1 MTKTLYIIHGWT
13 YSVEPWNK
21 TIKLLNDNYKIKV
34 KMLHVPGLTDPS
46 KKVWNI
52 DEYVKWA
59 DSLLPEDAVVLG
71 HSNGGRIL
79 LNLLSRQPARVSHL
93 ILLDAA
99 GVYEPSKKRDI
110 LRAISQLFAPLK
122 QIKVLR
128 KLLHRIIG
136 AGDYEKAP
144 ENMKKTLTNM
154 LDSDRQLDISKVKV
168 KTDILW
174 GELDKI
180 TPPRHAQ
187 KMHQQIKKSRLK
199 LFSNWTH
206 APYICDRKDLLL
218 LLVKLWRKRGETF
231 FPRSCK

>member
-206 APYICDRKDLLL
+206 APYICDPEGLALAISE
-218 LLVKLWRKRGETF
+218 VMEAKR
-231 FPRSCK
+231 

>member
-1 MTKTLYIIHGWT
+1 MAKTLYIIHGWT

-110 LRAISQLFAPLK
+110 LRAVSRLFAPLK

-206 APYICDRKDLLL
+206 APYICDPEGLALAISE
-218 LLVKLWRKRGETF
+218 VMEAKR
-231 FPRSCK
+231 

>member
-174 GELDKI
+174 GELDTI

-199 LFSNWTH
+199 LFPNWTH
-206 APYICDRKDLLL
+206 APYICDPEGLALAISEVMEAK
-218 LLVKLWRKRGETF
+218 K
-231 FPRSCK
+231 

>member
-1 MTKTLYIIHGWT
+1 MAKTLYIIHGWT

-21 TIKLLNDNYKIKV
+21 TIKILNDNYKIKV

-206 APYICDRKDLLL
+206 APYICDPEGLALAISEVVEAER
-218 LLVKLWRKRGETF
+218 
-231 FPRSCK
+231 

>member
-21 TIKLLNDNYKIKV
+21 TIKLLNDIYKIKV

-71 HSNGGRIL
+71 HSNGGGGFFNIFL
-79 LNLLSRQPARVSHL
+79 KKPNRVAHL
-93 ILLDAA
+93 ILLDTA
-99 GVYEPSKKRDI
+99 GVYESSKKRDI
-110 LRAISQLFAPLK
+110 LRTASQLLAPLK
-122 QIKVLR
+122 QIKILR

-180 TPPRHAQ
+180 TPLRHAQ
-187 KMHQQIKKSRLK
+187 KMHQLIKKSRLK
-199 LFSNWTH
+199 IFPKWTH
-206 APYICDRKDLLL
+206 APYICDPEGLALAISE
-218 LLVKLWRKRGETF
+218 VMET
-231 FPRSCK
+231 KQ

>member
-21 TIKLLNDNYKIKV
+21 TIKILNDNYKIKV

-79 LNLLSRQPARVSHL
+79 LNLLSRQAARVSHL

-128 KLLHRIIG
+128 
-136 AGDYEKAP
+136 
-144 ENMKKTLTNM
+144 
-154 LDSDRQLDISKVKV
+154 
-168 KTDILW
+168 
-174 GELDKI
+174 
-180 TPPRHAQ
+180 
-187 KMHQQIKKSRLK
+187 
-199 LFSNWTH
+199 
-206 APYICDRKDLLL
+206 
-218 LLVKLWRKRGETF
+218 
-231 FPRSCK
+231 

>member
-79 LNLLSRQPARVSHL
+79 LNLLSRQPERVSHL

-206 APYICDRKDLLL
+206 APYICDPEGLALAISEVVEAER
-218 LLVKLWRKRGETF
+218 
-231 FPRSCK
+231 

>member
-99 GVYEPSKKRDI
+99 GVYEPSKIRDI

-206 APYICDRKDLLL
+206 APYICDPEGLALAISE
-218 LLVKLWRKRGETF
+218 VMEEKR
-231 FPRSCK
+231 